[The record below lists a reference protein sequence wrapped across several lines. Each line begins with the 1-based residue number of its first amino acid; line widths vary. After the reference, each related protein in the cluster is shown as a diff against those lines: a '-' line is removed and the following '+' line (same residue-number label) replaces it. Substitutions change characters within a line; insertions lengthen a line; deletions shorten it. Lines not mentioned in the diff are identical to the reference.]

1 MNDRK
6 PANTRE
12 KSGDNGMNSTRKFD
26 LVIWD
31 WNGTLLDD
39 TDMCYRIANEMRQ
52 ERGMNLMQG
61 VEEYRTYFT
70 FPVVDYYRRMG
81 YTFETEPFENI
92 SRQFVAMYA
101 ERFPACALQPC
112 AQIALSAVLKT
123 GARQVLLSATGQEKL
138 DEQVAHFQLNDY
150 FERVIGNSNNLAH
163 GKADYAKE
171 FLLESGV
178 APARALF
185 VGDTDHD
192 FEIASSIGCGCA
204 LLTAGHQTK
213 KHLSTLGAQLVDS
226 LCEVPELL

>member
-1 MNDRK
+1 MNF
-6 PANTRE
+6 TR
-12 KSGDNGMNSTRKFD
+12 NFD

-39 TDMCYRIANEMRQ
+39 TDMCYQIANEMRL
-52 ERGMNLMQG
+52 ERGMELMQG
-61 VEEYRTYFT
+61 VEEYRRYFT
-70 FPVVDYYRRMG
+70 FPVIDYYRRMG

-101 ERFPACALQPC
+101 SRFPSCALQSC
-112 AQIALSAVLKT
+112 AVDALSAVLNS

-138 DEQVAHFQLNDY
+138 EEQVAHFGLNDY
-150 FERVIGNSNNLAH
+150 FERVIGSSNNLAH
-163 GKADYAKE
+163 GKADYAMA
-171 FLLESGV
+171 FLRESGV
-178 APARALF
+178 SPARALF

-192 FEIASSIGCGCA
+192 FEIASAIGCGCA

-213 KHLSTLGAQLVDS
+213 EHLATLGAIVVDS

>member
-1 MNDRK
+1 MK
-6 PANTRE
+6 TTR
-12 KSGDNGMNSTRKFD
+12 RYD

-39 TDMCYRIANEMRQ
+39 TEMCYQIANEMRQ
-52 ERGMNLMQG
+52 ERGMALMCG

-70 FPVVDYYRRMG
+70 FPVIDYYRRMG

-101 ERFPACALQPC
+101 ERFPVCPLQPC
-112 AQIALSAVLKT
+112 AEDTLSAVLKT

-138 DEQVAHFQLNDY
+138 DEQVAHFGLNRY

-163 GKADYAKE
+163 GKADYAVD
-171 FLLESGV
+171 FLRESGV
-178 APARALF
+178 SPVRALF
-185 VGDTDHD
+185 IGDTDHD

-204 LLTAGHQTK
+204 LLTAGHQTQA
-213 KHLSTLGAQLVDS
+213 HLATLGAPLVES
-226 LCEVPELL
+226 LCEVTFLL

>member
-1 MNDRK
+1 M
-6 PANTRE
+6 NTRAKAGE
-12 KSGDNGMNSTRKFD
+12 SEMNNRNYD

-39 TDMCYRIANEMRQ
+39 TELCYQIANEMRQ
-52 ERGMNLMQG
+52 ERGMPLMQG
-61 VEEYRTYFT
+61 VEEYRRYFT

-92 SRQFVAMYA
+92 SRQFVALYA
-101 ERFPACALQPC
+101 ERFPDCALQPC
-112 AQIALSAVLKT
+112 ASEALGAVLKT

-138 DEQVAHFQLNDY
+138 DEQIAFFRLNEY

-163 GKADYAKE
+163 GKADYAKA
-171 FLLESGV
+171 FLRESGV
-178 APARALF
+178 DPARALF

-204 LLTAGHQTK
+204 LITAGHQSLE
-213 KHLSTLGAQLVDS
+213 HLSSLGATLVGS
-226 LCEVPELL
+226 LCEVAKLL

>member
-1 MNDRK
+1 MCLN
-6 PANTRE
+6 
-12 KSGDNGMNSTRKFD
+12 RKFD

-39 TDMCYRIANEMRQ
+39 TETCYRIANEMRQ
-52 ERGMNLMQG
+52 ERGMELMHG
-61 VEEYRTYFT
+61 VEEYRRHFT

-92 SRQFVAMYA
+92 SRQFVSMYA
-101 ERFPACALQPC
+101 ECFPVCALQPF
-112 AQIALSAVLKT
+112 AEETLSAVLKT
-123 GARQVLLSATGQEKL
+123 GARQVLLSATGQERL
-138 DEQVAHFQLNDY
+138 DEQVAHFRLNGY

-171 FLLESGV
+171 FLLVSGV
-178 APARALF
+178 APARTLF

-204 LLTAGHQTK
+204 LLTTGHQTQA
-213 KHLSTLGAQLVDS
+213 HLATLGAILVS
-226 LCEVPELL
+226 TLCEVPELL

>member
-1 MNDRK
+1 MNTAR
-6 PANTRE
+6 NY
-12 KSGDNGMNSTRKFD
+12 D

-39 TDMCYRIANEMRQ
+39 TEMCYQIANEMRQ
-52 ERGMNLMQG
+52 ERGMNLMRG

-70 FPVVDYYRRMG
+70 FPVIDYYRRMG

-92 SRQFVAMYA
+92 SQQFVAMYA
-101 ERFPACALQPC
+101 ERFPTCPLQPC
-112 AQIALSAVLKT
+112 AEETLSAVLKT

-138 DEQVAHFQLNDY
+138 DEQVAY
-150 FERVIGNSNNLAH
+150 FTLDRCFDRVIGNSNNLAH
-163 GKADYAKE
+163 GKADYAVD
-171 FLLESGV
+171 FLRESGV

-185 VGDTDHD
+185 IGDTDHD

-213 KHLSTLGAQLVDS
+213 EHLSTLGAQLVSS
-226 LCEVPELL
+226 LCEVVSLL

>member
-1 MNDRK
+1 MNTARK
-6 PANTRE
+6 Y
-12 KSGDNGMNSTRKFD
+12 D

-39 TDMCYRIANEMRQ
+39 TEMCYQIANEMRQ
-52 ERGMNLMQG
+52 ERGMQLMRG

-70 FPVVDYYRRMG
+70 FPVIDYYRRMG

-101 ERFPACALQPC
+101 ERFPVCPLQPC
-112 AQIALSAVLKT
+112 AEDTLSAVLKT

-138 DEQVAHFQLNDY
+138 DEQVAHFDLNRY
-150 FERVIGNSNNLAH
+150 FDRVIGNSNNLAH
-163 GKADYAKE
+163 GKADYAVD
-171 FLLESGV
+171 FLRESGV
-178 APARALF
+178 TPSRALF
-185 VGDTDHD
+185 IGDTDHD

-213 KHLSTLGAQLVDS
+213 QHLLSLEAQLVAS
-226 LCEVPELL
+226 LCEVVSLL

>member
-1 MNDRK
+1 MSF
-6 PANTRE
+6 TR
-12 KSGDNGMNSTRKFD
+12 NFD

-39 TDMCYRIANEMRQ
+39 TQMCYSIANEMRQ
-52 ERGMNLMQG
+52 ERGMDLMQS

-81 YTFETEPFENI
+81 YSFETEPFENI

-101 ERFPACALQPC
+101 ERFPSCALQPC
-112 AQIALSAVLKT
+112 AKDALMAVLET

-138 DEQVAHFQLNDY
+138 DEQVEFFQLNRY

-163 GKADYAKE
+163 GKADYARE

-178 APARALF
+178 DPVRALF

-192 FEIASSIGCGCA
+192 HEIASSIGCGCA

-213 KHLSTLGAQLVDS
+213 AHLATLGAVLVS
-226 LCEVPELL
+226 TLCEVPKLI

>member
-1 MNDRK
+1 MN
-6 PANTRE
+6 E
-12 KSGDNGMNSTRKFD
+12 RKFD

-39 TDMCYRIANEMRQ
+39 TEMCYGIANEMLI
-52 ERGMNLMQG
+52 ERGMSRMQG
-61 VEEYRTYFT
+61 VEEYRRHFM
-70 FPVVDYYRRMG
+70 FPVIDYYRRMG

-112 AQIALSAVLKT
+112 AQSALSSVLET

-138 DEQVAHFQLNDY
+138 DEQVAHFQLNGY

-171 FLLESGV
+171 FLRESGV
-178 APARALF
+178 VPARALF

-213 KHLSTLGAQLVDS
+213 EHLSTLGAQLVDS